1 MALDLETIRAEM
13 LSYLQANDFAVFH
26 GYSRIFDALP
36 FVYWDVDHHP
46 DFRAFL
52 DVAGKAGV
60 KLVVFHYRAFTLDQ
74 IDDALERL
82 EQTTMT
88 SDEKR
93 SFEIRLR
100 ELQPYEGFTC
110 TVELTFDHEGRIYI
124 FELRTDWY
132 ENLADILAEIDGA
145 TDLGDDDEEDNGDSR
160 ISGYYS
166 RN

>member
-1 MALDLETIRAEM
+1 MALDLQTIRAEM
-13 LSYLQANDFAVFH
+13 LSYLHSNDFAVFH
-26 GYSRIFDALP
+26 GYSRMLDSLP
-36 FVYWDVDHHP
+36 FVYWDVEHHP

-88 SDEKR
+88 REEKR

-100 ELQPYEGFTC
+100 ELQAYEGFTC
-110 TVELTFDHEGRIYI
+110 TVELTFDYEGRIYI

-132 ENLADILAEIDGA
+132 ENLTDILSEIDES
-145 TDLGDDDEEDNGDSR
+145 TDYSDDDEEENNEGPM
-160 ISGYYS
+160 SGYFS
-166 RN
+166 KN

>member
-26 GYSRIFDALP
+26 GYSRILDALP

-88 SDEKR
+88 PEERR

-100 ELQPYEGFTC
+100 ELQAYEGFTC

-132 ENLADILAEIDGA
+132 ENLADIIAEIDGA
-145 TDLGDDDEEDNGDSR
+145 TDFSDDDEANDGDGR